1 MCNSISTASR
11 TSSASPSSQISLT
24 AAGELRDALSA
35 LQRGNA
41 PVAVSALMAI
51 DAESWAAMEAR
62 LAAVG
67 GDLRELLEAAGENT
81 PVRLPLH

>member
-1 MCNSISTASR
+1 MCNSTNAATR
-11 TSSASPSSQISLT
+11 TSSASASSQISLT

-41 PVAVSALMAI
+41 AVAVSALMAI

-67 GDLRELLEAAGENT
+67 GDLRELLETAGENA

>member
-1 MCNSISTASR
+1 MCNAITTTS
-11 TSSASPSSQISLT
+11 SSASASISLT
-24 AAGELRDALSA
+24 AAGELRDALTA

-51 DAESWAAMEAR
+51 DSETWAAMEAR

-67 GDLRELLEAAGENT
+67 GDLRELLEAADEHT

>member
-1 MCNSISTASR
+1 MCNAITTTSAPAS
-11 TSSASPSSQISLT
+11 SSISLT
-24 AAGELRDALSA
+24 AAGELRDALTA

-51 DAESWAAMEAR
+51 DSDSWAAMEAR

-67 GDLRELLEAAGENT
+67 GDLREMLEAASDNT
-81 PVRLPLH
+81 AVRLPLH

>member
-1 MCNSISTASR
+1 MCNSITATPS
-11 TSSASPSSQISLT
+11 SPSSPISLT
-24 AAGELRDALSA
+24 AVGELRDALTA

-51 DAESWAAMEAR
+51 DSESWAAMEAR

-67 GDLRELLEAAGENT
+67 GDLRELLDAASENT
-81 PVRLPLH
+81 HVRLPLH